1 MTRQSARGLA
11 LRSCA
16 HSIIYG
22 AIGRKTAHTF
32 ADRAIVHF
40 SNSSSRVHRLW
51 TSLSKNRTNFLR
63 SVLASMALTQRLE
76 FRQSQ
81 SLVMTPQLMQAIKL
95 LQLSNLDLSAF
106 VEEELER
113 NPLLDRA
120 SDGPEA
126 PVAGEQAAERAEFSD
141 SGDSGS
147 YGDEGG
153 DTSDMGSSPGSDAF
167 EPGQEEWLN
176 RDLGT
181 RSEIEQTL
189 DTPLDNVFSEE
200 PAEAAARVAQDA
212 APTAYTEW
220 GGGASND
227 EDYNLEAFVAAEVTL
242 GDHLAEQLAVAFAAP
257 AQRMIGQYLIDLVD
271 DAGYLPGDLGQ
282 AAERLGAS
290 QAEVDAVLVVLQKF
304 DPPGVCARNL
314 SECLAIQLRE
324 LNRYDPAMQALVE
337 NLDLLAKRDIASL
350 RKLCGV
356 DDEDITDMI
365 GEIRRL
371 DPKPGLKFGSSRMQT
386 MVPDVYVRPGPDG
399 GWHVELNSD
408 TLPRVLVNQ
417 VYYTELSKTIRK
429 DGDKSYFTDCLQ
441 NATWLVRALDQRA
454 RTILKVATE
463 IVRQQDGFFTHG
475 VAHLRPLNL
484 KAVADAIQMHE
495 STVSRVTANKY
506 MATNRGSFELKYFF
520 TASIASADG
529 GEAHSAEAVRH
540 HIKQLIDAEDSSVIL
555 SDDTIV
561 ERLRES
567 GIDIARRTVAKY
579 REAMR
584 IPSSVQRRRDKQ
596 SMLGNALSTPAASSD
611 RSRDTIPV

>member
-1 MTRQSARGLA
+1 
-11 LRSCA
+11 
-16 HSIIYG
+16 
-22 AIGRKTAHTF
+22 
-32 ADRAIVHF
+32 
-40 SNSSSRVHRLW
+40 
-51 TSLSKNRTNFLR
+51 
-63 SVLASMALTQRLE
+63 MALTQRLE

-113 NPLLDRA
+113 NPLLERA
-120 SDGPEA
+120 SDGTDP
-126 PVAGEQAAERAEFSD
+126 PVAGEPAAPERGEY
-141 SGDSGS
+141 SGDDDSGS
-147 YGDEGG
+147 AYGDDVVADGMVAGSAGEG
-153 DTSDMGSSPGSDAF
+153 F
-167 EPGQEEWLN
+167 EPAQEDWMN
-176 RDLGT
+176 RDLGSRT
-181 RSEIEQTL
+181 EIEQTL
-189 DTPLDNVFSEE
+189 DAGLDNVFSEE
-200 PAEAAARVAQDA
+200 PAEAAARTAQDA

-227 EDYNLEAFVAAEVTL
+227 DSYNLEAFVASEITL
-242 GDHLAEQLAVAFAAP
+242 GSHLAEQLAVAFTAP

-271 DAGYLPGDLGQ
+271 EAGYLPPDLGQ

-290 QAEVDAVLVVLQKF
+290 QQDVEAVLAVLQKF
-304 DPPGVCARNL
+304 DPPGICARNL
-314 SECLAIQLRE
+314 AECLAIQLRE

-337 NLDLLAKRDIASL
+337 HLDLLAKRDVAGL

-371 DPKPGLKFGSSRMQT
+371 DPKPGLKFGSARMQT
-386 MVPDVYVRPGPDG
+386 VVPDVYVRPGPDG

-540 HIKQLIDAEDSSVIL
+540 HIKQLIDAEDPALIL

-561 ERLRES
+561 ERLRVS

-596 SMLGNALSTPAASSD
+596 SMLGNALSAPAASSD
-611 RSRDTIPV
+611 RSRDPAPA

>member
-1 MTRQSARGLA
+1 
-11 LRSCA
+11 
-16 HSIIYG
+16 
-22 AIGRKTAHTF
+22 
-32 ADRAIVHF
+32 
-40 SNSSSRVHRLW
+40 
-51 TSLSKNRTNFLR
+51 
-63 SVLASMALTQRLE
+63 MALTQRLE

-126 PVAGEQAAERAEFSD
+126 PVAGEPATERAEFSD
-141 SGDSGS
+141 SGNSGS

-153 DTSDMGSSPGSDAF
+153 DASDMASGSAGEAF
-167 EPGQEEWLN
+167 EPGQEDWLN
-176 RDLGT
+176 RDLGSRT
-181 RSEIEQTL
+181 EIEQTL

-227 EDYNLEAFVAAEVTL
+227 DDYNLEAFVAAEVTL
-242 GDHLAEQLAVAFAAP
+242 GGHLAEQLAVAFSGP

-271 DAGYLPGDLGQ
+271 DAGYLPADLGQ

-290 QAEVDAVLVVLQKF
+290 QADVDAVVSVLQKF

-337 NLDLLAKRDIASL
+337 NLDLLARRDIASL

-371 DPKPGLKFGSSRMQT
+371 DPKPGLKFGSARTQT

-429 DGDKSYFTDCLQ
+429 DGDKSYFSDCLQ

-540 HIKQLIDAEDSSVIL
+540 HIKLLIDAEAPAAIL

-596 SMLGNALSTPAASSD
+596 SMLGNALSAPATSSD
-611 RSRDTIPV
+611 RSRDTAPA

>member
-1 MTRQSARGLA
+1 
-11 LRSCA
+11 
-16 HSIIYG
+16 
-22 AIGRKTAHTF
+22 
-32 ADRAIVHF
+32 
-40 SNSSSRVHRLW
+40 
-51 TSLSKNRTNFLR
+51 
-63 SVLASMALTQRLE
+63 MALTQRLE

-95 LQLSNLDLSAF
+95 LQLSNLDLVAF
-106 VEEELER
+106 VEDELER
-113 NPLLDRA
+113 NPLLERA
-120 SDGPEA
+120 NQDGAPDHGEPSAAHAEGDGADFSDGVEFA
-126 PVAGEQAAERAEFSD
+126 SGADGER
-141 SGDSGS
+141 SGDG
-147 YGDEGG
+147 
-153 DTSDMGSSPGSDAF
+153 F
-167 EPGQEEWLN
+167 EAGAEEWMAP
-176 RDLGT
+176 DLGT
-181 RSEIEQTL
+181 RTEIEQTL
-189 DTPLDNVFSEE
+189 DTGMENVFPEE
-200 PAEAAARVAQDA
+200 PADAAARSAQDA

-227 EDYNLEAFVAAEVTL
+227 DDYNLEAFVAAETTL
-242 GDHLAEQLAVAFAAP
+242 SGHLAEQLAVAFP
-257 AQRMIGQYLIDLVD
+257 DPMRRMIGQYLIDLVD
-271 DAGYLPGDLGQ
+271 DAGYVPADLGD
-282 AAERLGAS
+282 ADEKLGTS
-290 QAEVDAVLVVLQKF
+290 REEVEAVLAVLQKF

-324 LNRYDPAMQALVE
+324 RDRYDPAMQALIE

-350 RKLCGV
+350 RKICGV
-356 DDEDITDMI
+356 DDEDIADMI
-365 GEIRRL
+365 GEIRHL
-371 DPKPGLKFGSSRMQT
+371 NPKPGLKLGSAKTQSV
-386 MVPDVYVRPGPDG
+386 VPDVYVRPGPDG

-408 TLPRVLVNQ
+408 TLPKVLVNQ
-417 VYYTELSKTIRK
+417 VYYSQLSKTIRK

-463 IVRQQDGFFTHG
+463 IVRQQDGFFTQG

-506 MATNRGSFELKYFF
+506 MATNRGTFELKYFF

-529 GEAHSAEAVRH
+529 GDAHSAEAVRH
-540 HIKQLIDAEDSSVIL
+540 RIKQLIDAESPTAIL

-561 ERLRES
+561 ERLHGD

-596 SMLGNALSTPAASSD
+596 SMLGAALTSAAPAVD
-611 RSRDTIPV
+611 RSRDTATA

>member
-1 MTRQSARGLA
+1 
-11 LRSCA
+11 
-16 HSIIYG
+16 
-22 AIGRKTAHTF
+22 
-32 ADRAIVHF
+32 
-40 SNSSSRVHRLW
+40 
-51 TSLSKNRTNFLR
+51 
-63 SVLASMALTQRLE
+63 MALTQRLE

-113 NPLLDRA
+113 NPLLEREN
-120 SDGPEA
+120 DGPEA
-126 PVAGEQAAERAEFSD
+126 PPAGEPAAGAAEGSAIEEFSGE
-141 SGDSGS
+141 SH
-147 YGDEGG
+147 
-153 DTSDMGSSPGSDAF
+153 DAADGF
-167 EPGQEEWLN
+167 EPSQFESAQEDWMN
-176 RDLGT
+176 RDLGSRT
-181 RSEIEQTL
+181 EIEQTL

-200 PAEAAARVAQDA
+200 PAEAAARNAADA
-212 APTAYTEW
+212 APTTYTEW

-227 EDYNLEAFVAAEVTL
+227 DGYNLEAFAAAEVTL
-242 GDHLAEQLAVAFAAP
+242 AGHLAEQLAVAFTAP

-271 DAGYLPGDLGQ
+271 EAGYLPPDLGQ

-290 QAEVDAVLVVLQKF
+290 PDDVEAVLAALQKF
-304 DPPGVCARNL
+304 DPPGVCARSL

-324 LNRYDPAMQALVE
+324 LDRYDPAMQALVE
-337 NLDLLAKRDIASL
+337 NLELLAKRDIGAL

-356 DDEDITDMI
+356 DDDDITDMI

-371 DPKPGLKFGSSRMQT
+371 DPKPGLKFGSSRAQT
-386 MVPDVYVRPGPDG
+386 VVPDVYVRPGPDG
-399 GWHVELNSD
+399 GWHVELNSE

-417 VYYTELSKTIRK
+417 SYYTELSKTIRK
-429 DGDKSYFTDCLQ
+429 DGDKSYFSDCLQ

-506 MATNRGSFELKYFF
+506 MATNRGIFELKYFF

-540 HIKQLIDAEDSSVIL
+540 HIKQLIDAEDPALIL

-561 ERLRES
+561 ERLRAT

-596 SMLGNALSTPAASSD
+596 GMLGNALSAPISSD
-611 RSRDTIPV
+611 RSKDPQPA

>member
-1 MTRQSARGLA
+1 
-11 LRSCA
+11 
-16 HSIIYG
+16 
-22 AIGRKTAHTF
+22 
-32 ADRAIVHF
+32 
-40 SNSSSRVHRLW
+40 
-51 TSLSKNRTNFLR
+51 
-63 SVLASMALTQRLE
+63 MALTQRLE

-95 LQLSNLDLSAF
+95 LQLSNLDLSTF

-113 NPLLDRA
+113 NPLLERA
-120 SDGPEA
+120 NDGPEA
-126 PVAGEQAAERAEFSD
+126 PVAGEQQMSERSEFSD
-141 SGDSGS
+141 AGEAGGEDFGD
-147 YGDEGG
+147 GG
-153 DTSDMGSSPGSDAF
+153 GAAGESFDGAPEDWMS
-167 EPGQEEWLN
+167 

-181 RSEIEQTL
+181 RTEIEQTL
-189 DTPLDNVFSEE
+189 DTGLDNVFSEE
-200 PAEAAARVAQDA
+200 PAETAARNAQDA
-212 APTAYTEW
+212 APTTYTEW
-220 GGGASND
+220 GGGASGD
-227 EDYNLEAFVAAEVTL
+227 EDYNLEAFVAAETTL
-242 GDHLAEQLAVAFAAP
+242 SDHLAEQAAVAFTAP
-257 AQRMIGQYLIDLVD
+257 ADRMIGKYLIDLVD
-271 DAGYLPGDLGQ
+271 EAGYLPADLGQ
-282 AAERLGAS
+282 AADRLGAE
-290 QAEVDAVLVVLQKF
+290 QADVDAVLGVLQTF
-304 DPPGVCARNL
+304 DPPGICARNL

-324 LNRYDPAMQALVE
+324 LDRYDPAMQALVE
-337 NLDLLAKRDIASL
+337 HLDILAKRDFASL

-356 DDEDITDMI
+356 DDEDLVDMI

-371 DPKPGLKFGSSRMQT
+371 DPKPGLKFGTTRTQT

-399 GWHVELNSD
+399 GWLVELNSD

-417 VYYTELSKTIRK
+417 VYYSELSKTIRK

-506 MATNRGSFELKYFF
+506 MATNRGTFELKYFF

-540 HIKQLIDAEDSSVIL
+540 HIKQLIDAEDPSAIL

-561 ERLRES
+561 EKLRAA

-596 SMLGNALSTPAASSD
+596 SMLAHALSGPAGAD
-611 RSRDTIPV
+611 RTRDTASV

>member
-1 MTRQSARGLA
+1 
-11 LRSCA
+11 
-16 HSIIYG
+16 
-22 AIGRKTAHTF
+22 
-32 ADRAIVHF
+32 
-40 SNSSSRVHRLW
+40 
-51 TSLSKNRTNFLR
+51 
-63 SVLASMALTQRLE
+63 MALTQRLE

-95 LQLSNLDLSAF
+95 LQLSNLDLVAF
-106 VEEELER
+106 VEDELER
-113 NPLLDRA
+113 NPLLERA
-120 SDGPEA
+120 NQDGAPDHGEPAASHAESDG
-126 PVAGEQAAERAEFSD
+126 GDFSD
-141 SGDSGS
+141 GADFSSSGDG
-147 YGDEGG
+147 ERP
-153 DTSDMGSSPGSDAF
+153 SDSF
-167 EPGQEEWLN
+167 EPGAAEWMAP
-176 RDLGT
+176 DLGT
-181 RSEIEQTL
+181 RTEIEQTL
-189 DTPLDNVFSEE
+189 DTGMENVFPEE
-200 PAEAAARVAQDA
+200 PADAAARNAQDA

-227 EDYNLEAFVAAEVTL
+227 DDYNLEAFVAAETTL
-242 GDHLAEQLAVAFAAP
+242 GGHLAEQLAVAFPDP
-257 AQRMIGQYLIDLVD
+257 ANRMIGQYLIDLVD
-271 DAGYLPGDLGQ
+271 DAGYVPPDLGE
-282 AAERLGAS
+282 AHEKLGTSREAV
-290 QAEVDAVLVVLQKF
+290 EAVLAVLQKF

-324 LNRYDPAMQALVE
+324 RDRYDPAMQALVE

-350 RKLCGV
+350 RKICGV
-356 DDEDITDMI
+356 DDEDIADMI
-365 GEIRRL
+365 GEIRHL
-371 DPKPGLKFGSSRMQT
+371 DPKPGLKFGSTKTQSV
-386 MVPDVYVRPGPDG
+386 VPDVYVRPGPDG

-408 TLPRVLVNQ
+408 TLPKVLVNQ
-417 VYYTELSKTIRK
+417 VYYSQLSKTIRK

-463 IVRQQDGFFTHG
+463 IVRQQDGFFTQG

-506 MATNRGSFELKYFF
+506 MATNRGTFELKYFF

-529 GEAHSAEAVRH
+529 GDAHSAEAVRH
-540 HIKQLIDAEDSSVIL
+540 RIKQLIDAESPTAIL

-561 ERLRES
+561 ERLHGD

-596 SMLGNALSTPAASSD
+596 SMLGTALTSASPAVD
-611 RSRDTIPV
+611 RSRDTATA

>member
-1 MTRQSARGLA
+1 
-11 LRSCA
+11 
-16 HSIIYG
+16 
-22 AIGRKTAHTF
+22 
-32 ADRAIVHF
+32 
-40 SNSSSRVHRLW
+40 
-51 TSLSKNRTNFLR
+51 
-63 SVLASMALTQRLE
+63 MALTQRLE

-95 LQLSNLDLSAF
+95 LQLSNLDLTTF

-113 NPLLDRA
+113 NPLLERA
-120 SDGPEA
+120 NDEPPAGEA
-126 PVAGEQAAERAEFSD
+126 PADAGQFGESEEAA
-141 SGDSGS
+141 GGH
-147 YGDEGG
+147 GDEGPSGSG
-153 DTSDMGSSPGSDAF
+153 DGF
-167 EPGQEEWLN
+167 ETGQEEWMSK
-176 RDLGT
+176 DLGT
-181 RSEIEQTL
+181 RAEIEQTL
-189 DTPLDNVFSEE
+189 DTGLDNVFSEE
-200 PAEAAARVAQDA
+200 PAEAAARNAQDA
-212 APTAYTEW
+212 APSVYTEW
-220 GGGASND
+220 GGGASSD
-227 EDYNLEAFVAAEVTL
+227 EDYNLEAFVAAETTL
-242 GDHLAEQLAVAFAAP
+242 SDHLAEQLSVALTAP
-257 AQRMIGQYLIDLVD
+257 AQRRIGQYLIDLVD
-271 DAGYLPGDLGQ
+271 EAGYLPPDLGQ

-290 QAEVDAVLVVLQKF
+290 QQDVENVLAVLQKF

-324 LNRYDPAMQALVE
+324 LDRYDPAMQALVE
-337 NLDLLAKRDIASL
+337 HLDLLAKRDLAGL
-350 RKLCGV
+350 RKVCGV
-356 DDEDITDMI
+356 DDEDIADMI

-371 DPKPGLKFGSSRMQT
+371 DPKPGMKFGSSRLQT

-417 VYYTELSKTIRK
+417 TYYSELSKKIGK
-429 DGDKSYFTDCLQ
+429 DGDKSYFTDALQ

-506 MATNRGSFELKYFF
+506 MATNRGTFELKYFF

-540 HIKQLIDAEDSSVIL
+540 HIKQLIDSEEPSAIL

-561 ERLRES
+561 ERLRAS

-596 SMLGNALSTPAASSD
+596 STLGIVLSTALSD
-611 RSRDTIPV
+611 RSRNTEPA

>member
-1 MTRQSARGLA
+1 
-11 LRSCA
+11 
-16 HSIIYG
+16 
-22 AIGRKTAHTF
+22 
-32 ADRAIVHF
+32 
-40 SNSSSRVHRLW
+40 
-51 TSLSKNRTNFLR
+51 
-63 SVLASMALTQRLE
+63 MALTQRLE

-113 NPLLDRA
+113 NPLLERA
-120 SDGPEA
+120 GDGPEP
-126 PVAGEQAAERAEFSD
+126 PVAGEAVAEQAEPSD
-141 SGDSGS
+141 SD
-147 YGDEGG
+147 YGD
-153 DTSDMGSSPGSDAF
+153 GSPEEPNVAVAEAF
-167 EPGQEEWLN
+167 EPHEDWLN
-176 RDLGT
+176 RDLGS
-181 RSEIEQTL
+181 RAEIEQTL
-189 DTPLDNVFSEE
+189 DASLDNVFSEE
-200 PAEAAARVAQDA
+200 PAEASARKAQDA

-220 GGGASND
+220 GGGASHE

-242 GDHLAEQLAVAFAAP
+242 ASHLAEQLAVAFTAP

-271 DAGYLPGDLGQ
+271 EAGYLPVDLGQ

-290 QAEVDAVLVVLQKF
+290 QAAVDAVLSVLQKF
-304 DPPGVCARNL
+304 DPPGVCARSL
-314 SECLAIQLRE
+314 GECLAIQLRE
-324 LNRYDPAMQALVE
+324 FNRYDPAMQALVE
-337 NLDLLAKRDIASL
+337 HLDLLAKRDFASL
-350 RKLCGV
+350 RKLCGI
-356 DDEDITDMI
+356 DDEDLTDMI

-371 DPKPGLKFGSSRMQT
+371 NPKPGLRFGASGMQT
-386 MVPDVYVRPGPDG
+386 VVPDVYIRPAADG
-399 GWHVELNSD
+399 GWQIELNSD

-417 VYYTELSKTIRK
+417 TYYTKLSKTIRK
-429 DGDKSYFTDCLQ
+429 DRDKSYFSDCLQ

-454 RTILKVATE
+454 RTILKVASE

-506 MATNRGSFELKYFF
+506 MATNRGIFELKYFF

-540 HIKQLIDAEDSSVIL
+540 HIKQLIDAEDAVQIL

-596 SMLGNALSTPAASSD
+596 SVLGGALPASASD
-611 RSRDTIPV
+611 RSRDTQPA

>member
-1 MTRQSARGLA
+1 
-11 LRSCA
+11 
-16 HSIIYG
+16 
-22 AIGRKTAHTF
+22 
-32 ADRAIVHF
+32 
-40 SNSSSRVHRLW
+40 
-51 TSLSKNRTNFLR
+51 
-63 SVLASMALTQRLE
+63 MALSQRLE

-95 LQLSNLDLSAF
+95 LQLSNLDLSTF

-113 NPLLDRA
+113 NPLLERA
-120 SDGPEA
+120 NDGTEP
-126 PVAGEQAAERAEFSD
+126 PVAGEAVPERAEFS
-141 SGDSGS
+141 
-147 YGDEGG
+147 
-153 DTSDMGSSPGSDAF
+153 GSDEANYGEDAGGGHVEAGAGTAGDNF
-167 EPGQEEWLN
+167 EHGAESGQEEWLN
-176 RDLGT
+176 HDLGSRT
-181 RSEIEQTL
+181 EIEQTL
-189 DTPLDNVFSEE
+189 DTGLDNVFSEE
-200 PAEAAARVAQDA
+200 PAETAARTAQDA

-227 EDYNLEAFVAAEVTL
+227 DEYNLEAFVAAEITL
-242 GDHLAEQLAVAFAAP
+242 GGHLAEQLAVAFAGP

-271 DAGYLPGDLGQ
+271 DSGYLPTDLGQ

-290 QAEVDAVLVVLQKF
+290 QQDVDAVLAVLQKF

-337 NLDLLAKRDIASL
+337 HLDLLAKRDLAAL
-350 RKLCGV
+350 RRLCGV
-356 DDEDITDMI
+356 DDDDITEMI

-371 DPKPGLKFGSSRMQT
+371 DPKPGLKFGATRMQT
-386 MVPDVYVRPGPDG
+386 VVPDVYVRPGPDG

-417 VYYTELSKTIRK
+417 VYYTKLSKTIRK

-540 HIKQLIDAEDSSVIL
+540 HIKQLIDSEDPVSIL

-561 ERLRES
+561 ERLRKS

-596 SMLGNALSTPAASSD
+596 SMLGNALSAPAASSD
-611 RSRDTIPV
+611 RSRDPAPA

>member
-1 MTRQSARGLA
+1 
-11 LRSCA
+11 
-16 HSIIYG
+16 
-22 AIGRKTAHTF
+22 
-32 ADRAIVHF
+32 
-40 SNSSSRVHRLW
+40 
-51 TSLSKNRTNFLR
+51 
-63 SVLASMALTQRLE
+63 MALSQRLE

-95 LQLSNLDLSAF
+95 LQLSNLDLSTF

-120 SDGPEA
+120 SDGPE
-126 PVAGEQAAERAEFSD
+126 PTVAGEPTAERSDYAEPD
-141 SGDSGS
+141 GGGD
-147 YGDEGG
+147 DFEGG
-153 DTSDMGSSPGSDAF
+153 GGAEST
-167 EPGQEEWLN
+167 EPGQEDWMN
-176 RDLGT
+176 RDLGS
-181 RSEIEQTL
+181 RAEIEQTL
-189 DTPLDNVFSEE
+189 DTGLDNVFSEE
-200 PAEAAARVAQDA
+200 PAEAAARNAQDA
-212 APTAYTEW
+212 PPSTYTEW
-220 GGGASND
+220 GGGASGD
-227 EDYNLEAFVAAEVTL
+227 EDYNLEAFVAAETTL
-242 GDHLAEQLAVAFAAP
+242 TDHLAEQAAVALVTP
-257 AQRMIGQYLIDLVD
+257 ADRMIGQYLIDLVD
-271 DAGYLPGDLGQ
+271 EAGYLPADLSQ
-282 AAERLGAS
+282 VAERLGAE
-290 QAEVDAVLVVLQKF
+290 AEDVEAVVSVLQTF
-304 DPPGVCARNL
+304 DPPGICARNL
-314 SECLAIQLRE
+314 SECLANQLRE
-324 LNRYDPAMQALVE
+324 LDRYDPAMRALVE
-337 NLDLLAKRDIASL
+337 HLDLLAKRDFGSL

-356 DDEDITDMI
+356 DDEDLVDMI

-371 DPKPGLKFGSSRMQT
+371 DPKPGLKFGTARTQT

-399 GWHVELNSD
+399 GWLVELNSD

-463 IVRQQDGFFTHG
+463 IVRQQDGFFTRG

-506 MATNRGSFELKYFF
+506 MATNRGTFELKYFF

-540 HIKQLIDAEDSSVIL
+540 HIRQLIDAEAPSAIL

-561 ERLRES
+561 ERLRAS

-596 SMLGNALSTPAASSD
+596 SMLAYALSTPSSASD
-611 RSRDTIPV
+611 RSRDTAPA

>member
-1 MTRQSARGLA
+1 
-11 LRSCA
+11 
-16 HSIIYG
+16 
-22 AIGRKTAHTF
+22 
-32 ADRAIVHF
+32 
-40 SNSSSRVHRLW
+40 
-51 TSLSKNRTNFLR
+51 
-63 SVLASMALTQRLE
+63 MALTQRLE

-95 LQLSNLDLSAF
+95 LQLSNLDLSTF

-113 NPLLDRA
+113 NPLLERA
-120 SDGPEA
+120 NDGPEA
-126 PVAGEQAAERAEFSD
+126 PVAGEQQMSERSEFSD
-141 SGDSGS
+141 AGEAGGEDFGD
-147 YGDEGG
+147 GG
-153 DTSDMGSSPGSDAF
+153 GAAGESFDGAPEDWMS
-167 EPGQEEWLN
+167 

-181 RSEIEQTL
+181 RTEIEQTL
-189 DTPLDNVFSEE
+189 DTGLDNVFSEE
-200 PAEAAARVAQDA
+200 PAETAARNAQDA
-212 APTAYTEW
+212 APTTYTEW
-220 GGGASND
+220 GGGASGD
-227 EDYNLEAFVAAEVTL
+227 EDYNLEAFVAAETTL
-242 GDHLAEQLAVAFAAP
+242 SDHLAEQAAVAFTAP
-257 AQRMIGQYLIDLVD
+257 ADRMIGQYLIDLVD
-271 DAGYLPGDLGQ
+271 EAGYLPADLGQ
-282 AAERLGAS
+282 AADRLGAE
-290 QAEVDAVLVVLQKF
+290 QADVDAVLGVLQTF
-304 DPPGVCARNL
+304 DPPGICARNL

-324 LNRYDPAMQALVE
+324 LDRYDPAMQALVE
-337 NLDLLAKRDIASL
+337 HLDILAKRDFASL

-356 DDEDITDMI
+356 DDEDLVDMI

-371 DPKPGLKFGSSRMQT
+371 DPKPGLKFGTTRTQT

-399 GWHVELNSD
+399 GWLVELNSD

-417 VYYTELSKTIRK
+417 VYYSELSKTIRK

-454 RTILKVATE
+454 RTILKVETE

-506 MATNRGSFELKYFF
+506 MATNRGTFELKYFF

-540 HIKQLIDAEDSSVIL
+540 HIKQLIDAEDPSAIL

-561 ERLRES
+561 EKLRAA

-596 SMLGNALSTPAASSD
+596 SMLAHALSGPAGAD
-611 RSRDTIPV
+611 RTRDTASV

>member
-1 MTRQSARGLA
+1 
-11 LRSCA
+11 
-16 HSIIYG
+16 
-22 AIGRKTAHTF
+22 
-32 ADRAIVHF
+32 
-40 SNSSSRVHRLW
+40 
-51 TSLSKNRTNFLR
+51 
-63 SVLASMALTQRLE
+63 MALTQRLE

-113 NPLLDRA
+113 NPLLERE
-120 SDGPEA
+120 SDGPAAEG
-126 PVAGEQAAERAEFSD
+126 AGEATMEGSESPD
-141 SGDSGS
+141 ST
-147 YGDEGG
+147 YGEE
-153 DTSDMGSSPGSDAF
+153 GSSASHDPGAGAF

-176 RDLGT
+176 RDLGSRT
-181 RSEIEQTL
+181 EIEQTL

-200 PAEAAARVAQDA
+200 PAEASARSAQDT
-212 APTAYTEW
+212 APTTYTEW

-227 EDYNLEAFVAAEVTL
+227 ESYNLEAFAAAEVTL
-242 GDHLAEQLAVAFAAP
+242 ASHLAEQLAVAFTSP
-257 AQRMIGQYLIDLVD
+257 ARRLIGQYLIDLVD
-271 DAGYLPGDLGQ
+271 EAGYLPADLGQ
-282 AAERLGAS
+282 AAERLGTSAD
-290 QAEVDAVLVVLQKF
+290 EVEAVLAELQTF
-304 DPPGVCARNL
+304 DPPGICARSL

-324 LNRYDPAMQALVE
+324 LDRYDPAMQALVE
-337 NLDLLAKRDIASL
+337 NLELLAKRDIAGL

-356 DDEDITDMI
+356 DDEDIADMI

-371 DPKPGLKFGSSRMQT
+371 DPKPGLKFASGRTQIV
-386 MVPDVYVRPGPDG
+386 VPDVYVRPGPDG

-417 VYYTELSKTIRK
+417 SYYAELSKTIRK
-429 DGDKSYFTDCLQ
+429 DGDKSYFSDCLQ

-454 RTILKVATE
+454 RTILKVASE

-506 MATNRGSFELKYFF
+506 MATNRGIFELKYFF

-540 HIKQLIDAEDSSVIL
+540 HIKQLIDQEDPAMIL

-561 ERLRES
+561 ERLRTT

-596 SMLGNALSTPAASSD
+596 STLGNALSSSVAASD
-611 RSRDTIPV
+611 RSRDVQPA

>member
-1 MTRQSARGLA
+1 
-11 LRSCA
+11 
-16 HSIIYG
+16 
-22 AIGRKTAHTF
+22 
-32 ADRAIVHF
+32 
-40 SNSSSRVHRLW
+40 
-51 TSLSKNRTNFLR
+51 
-63 SVLASMALTQRLE
+63 MALTQRLE

-95 LQLSNLDLSAF
+95 LQLSNLDLTTF

-113 NPLLDRA
+113 NPLLERA
-120 SDGPEA
+120 NDEAGGGEVPSEAGQFSDGDEA
-126 PVAGEQAAERAEFSD
+126 GGQGD
-141 SGDSGS
+141 GNGDSFGDDGFGGS
-147 YGDEGG
+147 AE
-153 DTSDMGSSPGSDAF
+153 AF
-167 EPGQEEWLN
+167 EPGQEEWMSK
-176 RDLGT
+176 DLGT
-181 RSEIEQTL
+181 RAEIEQTL
-189 DTPLDNVFSEE
+189 DTGLDNVFSEE
-200 PAEAAARVAQDA
+200 PAEAAARNAQDA
-212 APTAYTEW
+212 APSVYTEW
-220 GGGASND
+220 GGGASGD
-227 EDYNLEAFVAAEVTL
+227 EDYNLEAFVAAEMTL
-242 GDHLAEQLAVAFAAP
+242 ADHLAEQLSVAFTAP

-271 DAGYLPGDLGQ
+271 EAGYLPPDLGQ

-290 QAEVDAVLVVLQKF
+290 QQDVEDVLAVLQKF

-324 LNRYDPAMQALVE
+324 LDRYDPAMQALVE
-337 NLDLLAKRDIASL
+337 HLDLLAKRDIASL

-356 DDEDITDMI
+356 DDEDIADMI

-371 DPKPGLKFGSSRMQT
+371 NPKPGMKFGSARLQT

-417 VYYTELSKTIRK
+417 TYYSELSKKIGK
-429 DGDKSYFTDCLQ
+429 DGDKSYFTDALQ

-506 MATNRGSFELKYFF
+506 MATNRGTFELKYFF

-540 HIKQLIDAEDSSVIL
+540 HIKQLIDAEEPTAIL

-561 ERLRES
+561 ERLRAS

-596 SMLGNALSTPAASSD
+596 SALGNVLSTAMSD
-611 RSRDTIPV
+611 RSRNTEPA

>member
-1 MTRQSARGLA
+1 
-11 LRSCA
+11 
-16 HSIIYG
+16 
-22 AIGRKTAHTF
+22 
-32 ADRAIVHF
+32 
-40 SNSSSRVHRLW
+40 
-51 TSLSKNRTNFLR
+51 
-63 SVLASMALTQRLE
+63 
-76 FRQSQ
+76 
-81 SLVMTPQLMQAIKL
+81 KL

-113 NPLLDRA
+113 NPLLERA
-120 SDGPEA
+120 NDGPEP
-126 PVAGEQAAERAEFSD
+126 PVAGEPIEPSAFSD
-141 SGDSGS
+141 SSEQGGE
-147 YGDEGG
+147 EGG
-153 DTSDMGSSPGSDAF
+153 DYQAGTPDGEYSSGSADGF

-176 RDLGT
+176 RDLGS
-181 RSEIEQTL
+181 RAEIEQTL
-189 DTPLDNVFSEE
+189 DTRLDNVFTEE
-200 PAEAAARVAQDA
+200 PAEAAARAAQDA

-242 GDHLAEQLAVAFAAP
+242 SDHLAEQMAVAITSP

-271 DAGYLPGDLGQ
+271 EAGYLPADLGQ

-290 QAEVDAVLVVLQKF
+290 EAAVEEVLAVLQKF

-337 NLDLLAKRDIASL
+337 NLDLLAKRDIANL

-371 DPKPGLKFGSSRMQT
+371 DPKPGLKFGAARTQT
-386 MVPDVYVRPGPDG
+386 VVPDVYVRPGPDG

-408 TLPRVLVNQ
+408 TLPKVLVNQ
-417 VYYTELSKTIRK
+417 TYYSELSKTIRK

-506 MATNRGSFELKYFF
+506 MATNRGVFELKYFF

-529 GEAHSAEAVRH
+529 GEAHSAEA
-540 HIKQLIDAEDSSVIL
+540 
-555 SDDTIV
+555 
-561 ERLRES
+561 
-567 GIDIARRTVAKY
+567 
-579 REAMR
+579 
-584 IPSSVQRRRDKQ
+584 
-596 SMLGNALSTPAASSD
+596 
-611 RSRDTIPV
+611 

>member
-1 MTRQSARGLA
+1 
-11 LRSCA
+11 
-16 HSIIYG
+16 
-22 AIGRKTAHTF
+22 
-32 ADRAIVHF
+32 
-40 SNSSSRVHRLW
+40 
-51 TSLSKNRTNFLR
+51 
-63 SVLASMALTQRLE
+63 MALSQRLE

-95 LQLSNLDLSAF
+95 LQLSNLDLTTF

-113 NPLLDRA
+113 NPLLERA
-120 SDGPEA
+120 NDEAPGGEA
-126 PVAGEQAAERAEFSD
+126 PVEAGQFSD
-141 SGDSGS
+141 GDDSGS
-147 YGDEGG
+147 QGDFQGG
-153 DTSDMGSSPGSDAF
+153 DLQGDDGFGGSGNAF
-167 EPGQEEWLN
+167 EPGQEEWMSK
-176 RDLGT
+176 DLGT
-181 RSEIEQTL
+181 RAEIEQTL
-189 DTPLDNVFSEE
+189 DTGLDNVFSEE
-200 PAEAAARVAQDA
+200 PAEAAARNAQDA
-212 APTAYTEW
+212 APTTYTEW
-220 GGGASND
+220 GGGASSD
-227 EDYNLEAFVAAEVTL
+227 EDYNLEAFVAAETTL
-242 GDHLAEQLAVAFAAP
+242 RDHLAEQLSVAFTGPAP
-257 AQRMIGQYLIDLVD
+257 RMIGQYLIDLVD
-271 DAGYLPGDLGQ
+271 EAGYLPPDLGQ

-290 QAEVDAVLVVLQKF
+290 QADVENVLAVLQKF

-324 LNRYDPAMQALVE
+324 LDRYDPAMQALVE
-337 NLDLLAKRDIASL
+337 HLDLLAKRDIASL

-356 DDEDITDMI
+356 DDEDIADMI

-371 DPKPGLKFGSSRMQT
+371 NPKPGMKFGSARLQT

-417 VYYTELSKTIRK
+417 TYYSQLSKKIGK
-429 DGDKSYFTDCLQ
+429 DGDRSYFTDALQ

-495 STVSRVTANKY
+495 STVSRVTANKH
-506 MATNRGSFELKYFF
+506 MATNRGTFELKYFF
-520 TASIASADG
+520 TASISSSDG

-540 HIKQLIDAEDSSVIL
+540 HIKQLIDSEAPAAIL

-561 ERLRES
+561 ERLRAS

-596 SMLGNALSTPAASSD
+596 SALGNVLSTAMSD
-611 RSRDTIPV
+611 RSRNTEPA